1 MSGSMKED
9 KEQILRLILG
19 IENSEDRKSTLQLAL
34 KQARR
39 LIGITSKEEASY
51 TLFQRRNSK
60 DANSRDALID
70 TIFEACSDEEMDI
83 LTSLSLYLIVLD
95 QLGHIFGSRSNKSNR
110 VKEALEKSN
119 INTGLKDIELEEI
132 ADLRNSINHNFGLAC
147 YNPSRNLGV
156 RKYTICIVED
166 GKQQPIVDAIKEWE
180 GDWCCKNDNTSVHI
194 YPFSLINLIE
204 RVIDSYIKQYN
215 DEKLYTPLCVEELK
229 TRFTIRINT

>member
-1 MSGSMKED
+1 MNGSMKED
-9 KEQILRLILG
+9 KNQILRLILG
-19 IENSEDRKSTLQLAL
+19 IETSENRKSTLQLAL

-51 TLFQRRNSK
+51 TLFKLRNSK
-60 DANSRDALID
+60 GAKNQDAIADIALEVYI
-70 TIFEACSDEEMDI
+70 DEEMDI
-83 LTSLSLYLIVLD
+83 ITSLSLYLIVLD

-110 VKEALEKSN
+110 VKEALEKSD

-147 YNPSRNLGV
+147 YNPSKNLGV

-166 GKQQPIVDAIKEWE
+166 GKQQSVVDAIKKWE
-180 GDWCCKNDNTSVHI
+180 GDWCCKNEDTSVHVH
-194 YPFSLINLIE
+194 PFSLINLIE
-204 RVIDSYIKQYN
+204 KVIDSYIKQYN

-229 TRFTIRINT
+229 TRFTIRRD

>member
-70 TIFEACSDEEMDI
+70 TIFE
-83 LTSLSLYLIVLD
+83 
-95 QLGHIFGSRSNKSNR
+95 LGHIFGSRSNKSNR

-180 GDWCCKNDNTSVHI
+180 GDWCCKNDNTSVHV

-215 DEKLYTPLCVEELK
+215 DAKLYTPLCVEELK
-229 TRFTIRINT
+229 TRFTIRRD

>member
-132 ADLRNSINHNFGLAC
+132 ADLRNSLNHNFGLAC
-147 YNPSRNLGV
+147 YNP
-156 RKYTICIVED
+156 
-166 GKQQPIVDAIKEWE
+166 Q
-180 GDWCCKNDNTSVHI
+180 
-194 YPFSLINLIE
+194 
-204 RVIDSYIKQYN
+204 
-215 DEKLYTPLCVEELK
+215 
-229 TRFTIRINT
+229 